1 MARGQLVELY
11 LCFFFIFMMGDRGA
25 GRQGICIF
33 LYLCFSVVFEFLFEF
48 VFVFLRCDLGS
59 NEG

>member
-1 MARGQLVELY
+1 MAGGQLVELY
-11 LCFFFIFMMGDRGA
+11 LCFFFFFMMVDRGA
-25 GRQGICIF
+25 GKQGICIF
-33 LYLCFSVVFEFLFEF
+33 CVFVFVFLFEF

>member
-11 LCFFFIFMMGDRGA
+11 LCFFFFFMMVDRGQV
-25 GRQGICIF
+25 GRVFVFF

>member
-1 MARGQLVELY
+1 
-11 LCFFFIFMMGDRGA
+11 MMVDRGA

-33 LYLCFSVVFEFLFEF
+33 LYLCFSVVFVFLFEF